1 MSKTYTED
9 EVLFHVQTALSLNAM
24 QPIYNVGMK
33 NGELT
38 YTMCKP
44 FEHALRERETG
55 DWYDVIASDDAVVVA
70 THRTSGVTRIIYQA
84 GLRAFDVVEKINRRF
99 STEGGYEVAVP
110 DIGSVFTHNN
120 GNTYL
125 VFGLGNLHAQ
135 EQNREKYPI
144 TVFYIGQNG
153 YIWAKPVEQ
162 FLKSATLGGNF
173 QFNDGIKMEYMGVSE
188 NNALQNGFMT
198 ENIKALME
206 ATRAEPT

>member
-1 MSKTYTED
+1 MSKAYTEED
-9 EVLFHVQTALSLNAM
+9 VLNFVSQALHLNAM

-44 FEHALRERETG
+44 FEHALREIETG
-55 DWYDVIASDDAVVVA
+55 EWYDVIASDDAVVVA
-70 THRTSGVTRIIYQA
+70 THRVTGVNKIIYQA
-84 GLRAFDVVEKINRRF
+84 GLLAFDVVEKANKKF
-99 STEGGYEVAVP
+99 STEGGYETAMP

-135 EQNREKYPI
+135 EQNRDKYPVV
-144 TVFYIGQNG
+144 VFYVGRNG
-153 YIWAKPVEQ
+153 YIWAKPVEA

-173 QFNDGIKMEYMGVSE
+173 AFNTGVKMVYMGISD
-188 NNALQNGFMT
+188 NDALENGFMT
-198 ENIKALME
+198 KELGLLMQHSAE
-206 ATRAEPT
+206 AG

>member
-1 MSKTYTED
+1 MSKAYTEED
-9 EVLFHVQTALSLNAM
+9 VLNFVSQALHLNAM

-44 FEHALRERETG
+44 FEHALRDLATG
-55 DWYDVIASDDAVVVA
+55 EWYDVIASDDAVVVA
-70 THRTSGVTRIIYQA
+70 TNRITGVNKIIYQA
-84 GLRAFDVVEKINRRF
+84 GLLGFDVVEKANKKF
-99 STEGGYEVAVP
+99 STEGGYETAMP

-135 EQNREKYPI
+135 EQNRDKYPVV
-144 TVFYIGQNG
+144 VFYVGRNG
-153 YIWAKPVEQ
+153 YIWAKPVEA

-173 QFNDGIKMEYMGVSE
+173 EFNDGVKMVYMGISD
-188 NNALQNGFMT
+188 NDALENGFMT
-198 ENIKALME
+198 KELGLLMQHSAE
-206 ATRAEPT
+206 AG

>member
-1 MSKTYTED
+1 MSKAYTEED
-9 EVLFHVQTALSLNAM
+9 VLNFVSQALHLNAM

-44 FEHALRERETG
+44 FEHALREIETG
-55 DWYDVIASDDAVVVA
+55 EWYDVIASDDAVVVA
-70 THRTSGVTRIIYQA
+70 THRVTGVNKIIYQA
-84 GLRAFDVVEKINRRF
+84 GLLAFDVVEKANKKF
-99 STEGGYEVAVP
+99 STEGGYETAMP

-135 EQNREKYPI
+135 EQNRDKYPVV
-144 TVFYIGQNG
+144 VFYVGRNG
-153 YIWAKPVEQ
+153 YIWAKPVDA

-173 QFNDGIKMEYMGVSE
+173 AFNTGVKMVYMGISD
-188 NNALQNGFMT
+188 NDALENGFMT
-198 ENIKALME
+198 KELGLLMQHSAE
-206 ATRAEPT
+206 AG

>member
-1 MSKTYTED
+1 MSKAYTEED
-9 EVLFHVQTALSLNAM
+9 VLNFVSQALHLNAM

-44 FEHALRERETG
+44 FEHALREIETG
-55 DWYDVIASDDAVVVA
+55 EWYDVIASDDAVVVA
-70 THRTSGVTRIIYQA
+70 THRVTGVNKIIYQA
-84 GLRAFDVVEKINRRF
+84 GLLAFDVVEKANKKF
-99 STEGGYEVAVP
+99 STEGGYETAMP

-135 EQNREKYPI
+135 EQNRDKYPVV
-144 TVFYIGQNG
+144 VFYVGRNG
-153 YIWAKPVEQ
+153 YIWAKPVEA

-173 QFNDGIKMEYMGVSE
+173 EFNDGVKMVYMGISD
-188 NNALQNGFMT
+188 NDALENGFMT
-198 ENIKALME
+198 KELGLLMQHASE
-206 ATRAEPT
+206 AG

>member
-1 MSKTYTED
+1 MSKAYTEED
-9 EVLFHVQTALSLNAM
+9 VLNFVSQALHLNAM

-44 FEHALRERETG
+44 FEHALRDLTTG
-55 DWYDVIASDDAVVVA
+55 EWYDVIASDDAVVVA
-70 THRTSGVTRIIYQA
+70 THRVTGVNKIIYQA
-84 GLRAFDVVEKINRRF
+84 GLLAFDVVEKANKKF
-99 STEGGYEVAVP
+99 STEGGYETAMP

-135 EQNREKYPI
+135 EQNRDKYPVV
-144 TVFYIGQNG
+144 VFYVGRNG
-153 YIWAKPVEQ
+153 YIWAKPVEA

-173 QFNDGIKMEYMGVSE
+173 EFNEGVKMVYMGISD
-188 NNALQNGFMT
+188 NDALENGFMT
-198 ENIKALME
+198 KELGLLMQHAAE
-206 ATRAEPT
+206 AG